1 MDLTVLITFT
11 PAFLI
16 LGGLAATSW
25 ILEKLFGATPVVGGL
40 ASGLVKLI
48 SLFGFFIGIFMLTTL
63 VSIWLN
69 QSSDAVTQVLLGLTG
84 LSLVMKPLKDV
95 PWAAFVALLIG
106 GACVGLLILLYPL
119 PDMVLGIPS
128 SWIYLFAFL
137 VPALFAFVILKFA
150 EDLLKLAAMIL
161 TFKPIATI
169 LGFLCIIQG
178 VLLVFNAGLLLLL
191 ST

>member
-25 ILEKLFGATPVVGGL
+25 ILEKLLGAAPVVGAIAG
-40 ASGLVKLI
+40 GLVKLI

-69 QSSDAVTQVLLGLTG
+69 QSYDALTQVLLGLTG
-84 LSLVMKPLKDV
+84 LSLALKPLKDV

-106 GACVGLLILLYPL
+106 GACVGLLIMLYPL
-119 PDMVLGIPS
+119 PDVVVGIPS

-137 VPALFAFVILKFA
+137 VPALLAFVMLKFA
-150 EDLLKLAAMIL
+150 EDLLKLAAIIL
-161 TFKPIATI
+161 TFKPIATV
-169 LGFLCIIQG
+169 LGFSCIVQG
-178 VLLVFNAGLLLLL
+178 ILLLVNSSLLMLFAA
-191 ST
+191 